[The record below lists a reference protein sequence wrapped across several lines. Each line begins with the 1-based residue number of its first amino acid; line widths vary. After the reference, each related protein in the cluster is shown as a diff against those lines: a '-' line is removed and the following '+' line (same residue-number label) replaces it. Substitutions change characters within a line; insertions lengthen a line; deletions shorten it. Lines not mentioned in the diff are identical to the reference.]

1 MKFSLFR
8 EHGAQNSKPV
18 FDAFADSLRSNGHVV
33 VDNSYDCDVGVIW
46 SVLWNGRMAPNKK
59 IWEDFHNLNKK
70 VIVLEV
76 GGLVRGK
83 TWKVAIDGI
92 NRDAN
97 FGNGGNDST
106 RANQLGL
113 KLKPWSLGGDRIII
127 CGQHDKSN
135 QWKDMPTMSTWLLD
149 TIKQIRE
156 RTDMPIVWRP
166 HPRCPVPGIEHEY
179 KNVRREQP
187 IQVKDTYDDFDFDC
201 TGAYAVVNWSSNP
214 ATHAVM
220 QGVPVFVGP
229 SSLAYDVGNKD
240 FTTIGMPKRPD
251 RTQWLNDIA
260 HTEWTLEEIAEG
272 KPLNRLTSYL

>member
-149 TIKQIRE
+149 TIRQIRE

-260 HTEWTLEEIAEG
+260 HTEWTLEEITEG

>member
-135 QWKDMPTMSTWLLD
+135 QWKDMPTMSTWLLE
-149 TIKQIRE
+149 TIRQIRE

-214 ATHAVM
+214 ATQAVM

>member
-8 EHGAQNSKPV
+8 EYGAQNSKPV
-18 FDAFADSLRSNGHVV
+18 FDAFADSLVSNGHVV

-59 IWEDFHNLNKK
+59 VWEDFHNLNKK
-70 VIVLEV
+70 IIVLEV
-76 GGLVRGK
+76 GGLVRGE
-83 TWKVAIDGI
+83 TWKVAINGI

-97 FGNGGNDST
+97 FGSSGNDSA
-106 RANQLGL
+106 RANELGL
-113 KLKPWSLGGDRIII
+113 TLKPWSLGGDRIII

-135 QWKDMPTMSTWLLD
+135 QWKDMPTMSTWLLN
-149 TIKQIRE
+149 TIKEIRE

-179 KNVRREQP
+179 KNVKREQP
-187 IQVKDTYDDFDFDC
+187 IQVRDTYDDFDFDC

-229 SSLAYDVGNKD
+229 SSLAWPVGNKD
-240 FTTIGMPKRPD
+240 FSTIGMPKRPD

-260 HTEWTLEEIAEG
+260 HTEWTLDEIAQG

>member
-59 IWEDFHNLNKK
+59 VWEDFHNLNKK
-70 VIVLEV
+70 IIVLEV

-149 TIKQIRE
+149 TIRQIRE

>member
-214 ATHAVM
+214 ATHAIM

>member
-33 VDNSYDCDVGVIW
+33 VDNSYDCDVDVIW

-149 TIKQIRE
+149 TIRQIRE

>member
-8 EHGAQNSKPV
+8 EYGAQNSKPV
-18 FDAFADSLRSNGHVV
+18 FDAFADSLVSNGHMV

-46 SVLWNGRMAPNKK
+46 SVHFNGRMAPNKK
-59 IWEDFHNLNKK
+59 VWEDFHNLNKK
-70 VIVLEV
+70 IIVLEV

-83 TWKVAIDGI
+83 TWKVAINGI

-97 FGNGGNDST
+97 FGSRGNDSA
-106 RANQLGL
+106 RANELGL
-113 KLKPWSLGGDRIII
+113 TLKPWSLGGDRIII

-135 QWKDMPTMSTWLLD
+135 QWKDMPTMSTWLLN
-149 TIKQIRE
+149 TIKEIRE

-187 IQVKDTYDDFDFDC
+187 IQVRDTYDDFDFDC

-229 SSLAYDVGNKD
+229 SSLAWPVGNKD
-240 FTTIGMPKRPD
+240 FSTIGMPKRPD

-260 HTEWTLEEIAEG
+260 HTEWTLDEIAQG

>member
-8 EHGAQNSKPV
+8 EYGAQNSKPI
-18 FDAFADSLRSNGHVV
+18 FDAFADSLVSNGHVV

-59 IWEDFHNLNKK
+59 VWEDFHNLNKK
-70 VIVLEV
+70 IIVLEV
-76 GGLVRGK
+76 GGLVRGE
-83 TWKVAIDGI
+83 TWKVAINGI

-97 FGNGGNDST
+97 FGSSGNDSA
-106 RANQLGL
+106 RANELGL
-113 KLKPWSLGGDRIII
+113 TLKPWSLGGDRIII

-135 QWKDMPTMSTWLLD
+135 QWKDMPTMSTWLLN
-149 TIKQIRE
+149 TIKEIRE

-179 KNVRREQP
+179 KNVKREQP
-187 IQVKDTYDDFDFDC
+187 IQVRDTYDDFDFDC

-229 SSLAYDVGNKD
+229 SSLAWPVGNKD
-240 FTTIGMPKRPD
+240 FSTIGMPKRPD

-260 HTEWTLEEIAEG
+260 HTEWTLDEIAQG

>member
-179 KNVRREQP
+179 RNVRREQP

>member
-8 EHGAQNSKPV
+8 EYGAQNSKPV
-18 FDAFADSLRSNGHVV
+18 FDAFADSLVSNGHVV

-46 SVLWNGRMAPNKK
+46 SVLFNGRMAPNKK
-59 IWEDFHNLNKK
+59 VWEDFHNLNKK
-70 VIVLEV
+70 IIVLEV

-83 TWKVAIDGI
+83 TWKVAINGI

-97 FGNGGNDST
+97 FGSSGNDSA
-106 RANQLGL
+106 RANELGL
-113 KLKPWSLGGDRIII
+113 TLKPWSLGGDRIII

-135 QWKDMPTMSTWLLD
+135 QWKDMPTMSTWLLN
-149 TIKQIRE
+149 TIKEIRE

-179 KNVRREQP
+179 KNVKREQP

-229 SSLAYDVGNKD
+229 SSLAWPVGNKD
-240 FTTIGMPKRPD
+240 FSTIGMPKRPD

-260 HTEWTLEEIAEG
+260 HTEWTLDEIAQG

>member
-1 MKFSLFR
+1 MKFSLFW

-187 IQVKDTYDDFDFDC
+187 IQVKDTYVDFDFDC

-260 HTEWTLEEIAEG
+260 HTEWTLEEITEG

>member
-97 FGNGGNDST
+97 FGNGGNDSI
-106 RANQLGL
+106 RVNQLGL

-149 TIKQIRE
+149 TIRQIRE

-260 HTEWTLEEIAEG
+260 HTEWTLEEITEG

>member
-149 TIKQIRE
+149 TIRQIRE

-179 KNVRREQP
+179 KNVKREQP

>member
-97 FGNGGNDST
+97 FGNGGKDST

>member
-149 TIKQIRE
+149 TIRQIRE

-214 ATHAVM
+214 ATQAVM

-260 HTEWTLEEIAEG
+260 YTEWTLEEIAQG

>member
-149 TIKQIRE
+149 TIRQIRE

-260 HTEWTLEEIAEG
+260 HIEWTLEEIAEG
-272 KPLNRLTSYL
+272 KPLNRLTSHL

>member
-8 EHGAQNSKPV
+8 EYGAQNSKPV
-18 FDAFADSLRSNGHVV
+18 FDAFADSLVSNGHMV

-46 SVLWNGRMAPNKK
+46 SVLFNGRMAPNKK
-59 IWEDFHNLNKK
+59 VWEDFHNLNKK
-70 VIVLEV
+70 IIVLEV

-83 TWKVAIDGI
+83 TWKVAINGI

-97 FGNGGNDST
+97 FGSSGNDSA
-106 RANQLGL
+106 RANELGL
-113 KLKPWSLGGDRIII
+113 TLKPWSLGGDRIII

-135 QWKDMPTMSTWLLD
+135 QWKDMPTMSTWLLN
-149 TIKQIRE
+149 TIKEIRE

-179 KNVRREQP
+179 KNVKREQP

-229 SSLAYDVGNKD
+229 SSLAWPVGNKD
-240 FTTIGMPKRPD
+240 FSTIGMPKRPD

-260 HTEWTLEEIAEG
+260 HTEWTLDEIAQG

>member
-149 TIKQIRE
+149 TIRQIRE

-260 HTEWTLEEIAEG
+260 HIEWTLEEIAEG

>member
-97 FGNGGNDST
+97 FGNGGNDSI
-106 RANQLGL
+106 RVNQLGL

-149 TIKQIRE
+149 TIRQIRE

>member
-8 EHGAQNSKPV
+8 EYGAQNSKPV
-18 FDAFADSLRSNGHVV
+18 FDAFADSLVSNGHMV

-46 SVLWNGRMAPNKK
+46 SVHFNGRMAPNKK
-59 IWEDFHNLNKK
+59 VWEDFHNLNKK
-70 VIVLEV
+70 IIVLEV

-83 TWKVAIDGI
+83 TWKVAINGI

-97 FGNGGNDST
+97 FGSSGNDSA
-106 RANQLGL
+106 RANELGL
-113 KLKPWSLGGDRIII
+113 TLKPWSLGGDRIII

-135 QWKDMPTMSTWLLD
+135 QWKDMPTMSTWLLN
-149 TIKQIRE
+149 TIKEIRE

-187 IQVKDTYDDFDFDC
+187 IQVRDTYDDFDFDC

-229 SSLAYDVGNKD
+229 SSLAWPVGNKD
-240 FTTIGMPKRPD
+240 FSTIGMPKRPD

-260 HTEWTLEEIAEG
+260 HTEWTLDEIAQG

>member
-8 EHGAQNSKPV
+8 EYGAQNSKPI
-18 FDAFADSLRSNGHVV
+18 FDAFADSLVSNGHVV

-59 IWEDFHNLNKK
+59 VWEDFHNLNKK
-70 VIVLEV
+70 IIVLEV

-83 TWKVAIDGI
+83 TWKVAINGI

-97 FGNGGNDST
+97 FGSSGNDSA
-106 RANQLGL
+106 RANELGL
-113 KLKPWSLGGDRIII
+113 TLKPWSLGGDRIII

-135 QWKDMPTMSTWLLD
+135 QWKDMPTMSTWLLN
-149 TIKQIRE
+149 TIKEIRE

-179 KNVRREQP
+179 KNVKREQP

-229 SSLAYDVGNKD
+229 SSLAWPVGNKD
-240 FTTIGMPKRPD
+240 FSTIGMPKRPD

-260 HTEWTLEEIAEG
+260 HTEWTLDEIAQG

>member
-18 FDAFADSLRSNGHVV
+18 FDAFADSLRSTGHVV

-149 TIKQIRE
+149 TIRQIRE

-260 HTEWTLEEIAEG
+260 HTEWTLEEITEG

>member
-214 ATHAVM
+214 ATQAVM

>member
-149 TIKQIRE
+149 TIRQIRE

>member
-59 IWEDFHNLNKK
+59 IWEDFHNLYKK

-149 TIKQIRE
+149 TIRQIRE

-260 HTEWTLEEIAEG
+260 YTEWTLEEIAQG

>member
-76 GGLVRGK
+76 GGLVRSK

-135 QWKDMPTMSTWLLD
+135 QWKDMQTMSTWLLD
-149 TIKQIRE
+149 TIRQIRE

>member
-113 KLKPWSLGGDRIII
+113 KLNPWSLCGDRIII

-135 QWKDMPTMSTWLLD
+135 QWKDMPTMATWLLD
-149 TIKQIRE
+149 TIKQKRE

-272 KPLNRLTSYL
+272 KPLNRLPSYL

>member
-46 SVLWNGRMAPNKK
+46 SVLWNGRMALNKK

>member
-149 TIKQIRE
+149 TIRQIRE

-251 RTQWLNDIA
+251 RTQWLNDNA

>member
-8 EHGAQNSKPV
+8 EYGAQNSKPV
-18 FDAFADSLRSNGHVV
+18 FDAFADSLVSNGHMV

-46 SVLWNGRMAPNKK
+46 SVLFNGRMAPNKK
-59 IWEDFHNLNKK
+59 VWEDFHNLNKK
-70 VIVLEV
+70 IIVLEV

-83 TWKVAIDGI
+83 TWKVAINGI

-97 FGNGGNDST
+97 FGSSGNDSA
-106 RANQLGL
+106 RANELGL
-113 KLKPWSLGGDRIII
+113 TLKPWSLGGDRIII

-135 QWKDMPTMSTWLLD
+135 QWKDMPTMSTWLLN
-149 TIKQIRE
+149 TIKEIRE

-179 KNVRREQP
+179 KNVKREQP
-187 IQVKDTYDDFDFDC
+187 IQVRDTYDDFDFDC

-229 SSLAYDVGNKD
+229 SSLAWPVGNKD
-240 FTTIGMPKRPD
+240 FSTIGMPKRPD

-260 HTEWTLEEIAEG
+260 HTEWTLDEIAQG

>member
-59 IWEDFHNLNKK
+59 VWEDFHNLNKK
-70 VIVLEV
+70 IIVLEV

-83 TWKVAIDGI
+83 TWKVAINGI

-97 FGNGGNDST
+97 FGSSGNDSA
-106 RANQLGL
+106 RANELGL
-113 KLKPWSLGGDRIII
+113 TLKPWSLGGDRIII

-135 QWKDMPTMSTWLLD
+135 QWKDMPTMSTWLLN
-149 TIKQIRE
+149 TIKEIRE

-179 KNVRREQP
+179 KNVKREQP

-229 SSLAYDVGNKD
+229 SSLAWPVGNKD
-240 FTTIGMPKRPD
+240 FSTIGMPKRPD

-260 HTEWTLEEIAEG
+260 HTEWTLDEIAQG

>member
-260 HTEWTLEEIAEG
+260 HTEWTLEEITEG